1 MDLLRFGPLRW
12 LIKKRWFQFL
22 TQLPNLA
29 IFYLVIAAGF
39 FGNISPAKNIATVI
53 TWSIWWF
60 LLIFIFGLFG
70 RSWCLICP
78 FAATSDILQRVSFF
92 RKSKYNVTFNFKW
105 PNNLKNYYTS
115 ALFFLFI
122 LYMDFRYGVT
132 TSPVLTAWIALIITG
147 GAVIVSYFFEKRT
160 YCRYVCPLALLN
172 AVPTVFA
179 PVAIRSRDKD
189 VCKNC
194 QTKECIKGSTDG
206 WGCPLGLYPGGLDES
221 LNCVLCMECIK
232 TCPYDNMTVVT
243 RPFGWE
249 ALRNAG
255 EGLVARFD
263 TGIFIMAFV
272 TMMGMFPLFVI
283 GWFREIFERTFGV
296 AYSTFPLIKN
306 FLGMKVTT
314 TASLSL
320 ASFYFF
326 AAAIITFG
334 TYYATGYVSNWLA
347 KDKWKGMLAGAVI
360 GAIGTLAFGYS
371 DAAGMLS
378 LGKERSLYAIMLINA
393 ILLGGMSYF
402 IGKKENQW
410 RHIFSGAMI
419 GSTVFGIFTLSSS
432 IMVVNLAAVLIAAS
446 SASIP
451 AFAVATIGGTIISFA
466 FGTSMSLFA
475 IDAGIKW
482 IGLIAFLV
490 LTSKLIKKLNVKM
503 FESRASFFNGWLF
516 GGMAYIMFLTTAKNP
531 VSTAFMALLALLVG
545 HTIMSSKRD
554 EWINYGTLYA
564 VSMVPYGIAIHL
576 NHNWMAFLGGAWQ
589 TLSSASDPL
598 GMGWNLMGTA
608 GLNKEGVVLNLLGFK
623 AAFSSVEALDYAT
636 QMLVFYLS
644 HVTLILGFVF
654 ACVLTWRVSRAK
666 YKSKALH
673 VYLPFFVLLLASLI
687 VTYNTTFH
695 VSTMQKEISD
705 FAKLVQGGKA
715 TARDIANLEDIK
727 MQLNFVRNAML
738 LNAALA
744 AGIIATSVLKWK
756 NSEEAKE
763 PPIEFK
769 AQVVG

>member
-22 TQLPNLA
+22 TQVPNLV

-39 FGNISPAKNIATVI
+39 FGNISPGKNIATVI

-194 QTKECIKGSTDG
+194 QTKECIKGSPDG

-283 GWFREIFERTFGV
+283 GWFREIFEKTFGV

-306 FLGMKVTT
+306 LFGMKVTT
-314 TASLSL
+314 SASLSI

-326 AAAIITFG
+326 AAAIVTFG
-334 TYYATGYVSNWLA
+334 AYYATGYISNWLA
-347 KDKWKGMLAGAVI
+347 KDKWKGMLVGAVI
-360 GAIGTLAFGYS
+360 GAIVTSALGYS
-371 DAAGMLS
+371 GAAGMLG
-378 LGKERSLYAIMLINA
+378 LGRDKSIYALALINA
-393 ILLGGMSYF
+393 IVLGVISYF
-402 IGKKENQW
+402 AGKKEGQW
-410 RHIFSGAMI
+410 RHIFAGAMV
-419 GSTVFGIFTLSSS
+419 GSTALGIFTLSGS
-432 IMVVNLAAVLIAAS
+432 IIIVNLVAVLVTAS
-446 SASIP
+446 SASVP
-451 AFAVATIGGTIISFA
+451 AFAMTTIAGAIISFVM
-466 FGTSMSLFA
+466 GTGMGFVGV
-475 IDAGIKW
+475 DAGIKW
-482 IGLIAFLV
+482 IGFVAILIILA
-490 LTSKLIKKLNVKM
+490 KLSKKLKIH
-503 FESRASFFNGWLF
+503 ESHASLFSGWLF
-516 GGMAYIMFLTTAKNP
+516 GGMMYIMFIAEAKNP
-531 VSTAFMALLALLVG
+531 VSTAFIALLALLIG
-545 HTIMSSKRD
+545 NTIFSSKKD

-589 TLSSASDPL
+589 TLSSLSDPL
-598 GMGWNLMGTA
+598 GLGWNLAGTA
-608 GLNKEGVVLNLLGFK
+608 GLNKAGVVLNLLGFK
-623 AAFSSVEALDYAT
+623 AIFNSVEALDHAT

-644 HVTLILGFVF
+644 HATYILGFAF
-654 ACVLTWRVSRAK
+654 TCMLTWRVSTAK

-695 VSTMQKEISD
+695 VSTMENEVAV
-705 FAKLVQGGKA
+705 FAKLVQSGKA
-715 TARDIANLEDIK
+715 TATDMVNLGDLK
-727 MQLNFVRNAML
+727 MQLNFVRNALM
-738 LNAALA
+738 LNAALS
-744 AGIIATSVLKWK
+744 AGIISFYVLKWR
-756 NSEEAKE
+756 NSEESKE
-763 PPIEFK
+763 PPMEFK
-769 AQVVG
+769 AQV